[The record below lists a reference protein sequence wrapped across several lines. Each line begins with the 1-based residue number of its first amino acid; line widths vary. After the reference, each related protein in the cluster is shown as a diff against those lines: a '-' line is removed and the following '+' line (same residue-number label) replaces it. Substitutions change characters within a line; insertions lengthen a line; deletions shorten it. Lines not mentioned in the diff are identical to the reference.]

1 MSSKHQDFLAQ
12 YYGDTPQET
21 SDFEKRPKKKKN
33 ARHAPKP
40 IQGLKLLD
48 DIDTNEDFEEFT
60 PIIPKKSTRFK
71 HVNDESFF
79 CIHISHFLPYL
90 AIILTCYLFNP
101 LKKEI

>member
-33 ARHAPKP
+33 ARHALKP

-48 DIDTNEDFEEFT
+48 DIDTTEDFEEFT
-60 PIIPKKSTRFK
+60 PIVPKKSTRFK
-71 HVNDESFF
+71 PEKDESFSS
-79 CIHISHFLPYL
+79 INNSHFLPHTG
-90 AIILTCYLFNP
+90 IILT
-101 LKKEI
+101 